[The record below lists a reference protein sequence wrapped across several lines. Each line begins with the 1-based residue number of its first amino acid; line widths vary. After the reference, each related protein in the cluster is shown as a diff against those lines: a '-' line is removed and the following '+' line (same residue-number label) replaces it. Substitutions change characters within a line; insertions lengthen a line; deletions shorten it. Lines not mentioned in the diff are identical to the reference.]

1 MMMNCENYFSNFL
14 CINEDYNVV
23 NGGDVSRS
31 EMHNKTVS
39 RRFGL
44 LLEAFCR
51 ACGMY
56 LKHLNRQVEAMDK
69 LVNLTDTL
77 KQEKKDE
84 TQKVQTLPGC
94 PYWAAILPRVF
105 CVALRLYRRGY
116 YSPFMN
122 WFTGHRKIS
131 NGIPQPL

>member
-1 MMMNCENYFSNFL
+1 MYSVCL
-14 CINEDYNVV
+14 CNMRACLR
-23 NGGDVSRS
+23 RS

-84 TQKVQTLPGC
+84 TQKVMRP
-94 PYWAAILPRVF
+94 ANVF
-105 CVALRLYRRGY
+105 L
-116 YSPFMN
+116 
-122 WFTGHRKIS
+122 
-131 NGIPQPL
+131 

>member
-1 MMMNCENYFSNFL
+1 MLTRVCL
-14 CINEDYNVV
+14 
-23 NGGDVSRS
+23 GRS

-84 TQKVQTLPGC
+84 TQKVKVLS
-94 PYWAAILPRVF
+94 L
-105 CVALRLYRRGY
+105 
-116 YSPFMN
+116 SPSSLHLSCGLLSSQFLKSTQIEG
-122 WFTGHRKIS
+122 F
-131 NGIPQPL
+131 

>member
-1 MMMNCENYFSNFL
+1 
-14 CINEDYNVV
+14 
-23 NGGDVSRS
+23 
-31 EMHNKTVS
+31 MHNKTVS

-84 TQKVQTLPGC
+84 TQKVLIIGQFQHSQDEGLTQWTPDT
-94 PYWAAILPRVF
+94 
-105 CVALRLYRRGY
+105 
-116 YSPFMN
+116 
-122 WFTGHRKIS
+122 TGHLKVT
-131 NGIPQPL
+131 

>member
-1 MMMNCENYFSNFL
+1 MVLVVVKDNNPAVWL
-14 CINEDYNVV
+14 C
-23 NGGDVSRS
+23 RS

-84 TQKVQTLPGC
+84 TQKVRQKMLSNT
-94 PYWAAILPRVF
+94 
-105 CVALRLYRRGY
+105 YR
-116 YSPFMN
+116 
-122 WFTGHRKIS
+122 
-131 NGIPQPL
+131 QC

>member
-1 MMMNCENYFSNFL
+1 
-14 CINEDYNVV
+14 
-23 NGGDVSRS
+23 
-31 EMHNKTVS
+31 MHNKTVS

-56 LKHLNRQVEAMDK
+56 LKHLNRQVSPRTCLAPLCCHLLAADGVCACAQVEAMDK

-84 TQKVQTLPGC
+84 TQKVPI
-94 PYWAAILPRVF
+94 PPADVHAALL
-105 CVALRLYRRGY
+105 AADLL
-116 YSPFMN
+116 
-122 WFTGHRKIS
+122 
-131 NGIPQPL
+131 

>member
-1 MMMNCENYFSNFL
+1 
-14 CINEDYNVV
+14 
-23 NGGDVSRS
+23 
-31 EMHNKTVS
+31 MHNKTVS

-56 LKHLNRQVEAMDK
+56 LKHLNRQVSKGTCLACICCHLVANQGMGLHTQVEAMDK

-84 TQKVQTLPGC
+84 TQKV
-94 PYWAAILPRVF
+94 
-105 CVALRLYRRGY
+105 
-116 YSPFMN
+116 
-122 WFTGHRKIS
+122 
-131 NGIPQPL
+131 

>member
-1 MMMNCENYFSNFL
+1 
-14 CINEDYNVV
+14 
-23 NGGDVSRS
+23 
-31 EMHNKTVS
+31 MHNKTVS

-56 LKHLNRQVEAMDK
+56 LKHLNRQVSTRLSSDSLRGMNLLPSGDDNACVHMCACARLQVEAMDK

-84 TQKVQTLPGC
+84 TQKVWISSLSRASLP
-94 PYWAAILPRVF
+94 AH
-105 CVALRLYRRGY
+105 
-116 YSPFMN
+116 YS
-122 WFTGHRKIS
+122 S
-131 NGIPQPL
+131 YS

>member
-1 MMMNCENYFSNFL
+1 
-14 CINEDYNVV
+14 
-23 NGGDVSRS
+23 
-31 EMHNKTVS
+31 MHNKTVS

-56 LKHLNRQVEAMDK
+56 LKHLNRQVSKGTCLPCICCHLVANQGMGLHTQVEAMDK

-84 TQKVQTLPGC
+84 TQKV
-94 PYWAAILPRVF
+94 
-105 CVALRLYRRGY
+105 
-116 YSPFMN
+116 
-122 WFTGHRKIS
+122 
-131 NGIPQPL
+131 

>member
-1 MMMNCENYFSNFL
+1 MCV
-14 CINEDYNVV
+14 C
-23 NGGDVSRS
+23 RS

-84 TQKVQTLPGC
+84 TQKVRQKTLANIYKPD
-94 PYWAAILPRVF
+94 ATNLI
-105 CVALRLYRRGY
+105 
-116 YSPFMN
+116 
-122 WFTGHRKIS
+122 
-131 NGIPQPL
+131 Q